1 MSTTYQK
8 GNGNRQQA
16 RPGTEI
22 APPKIAQGLIA
33 SMAAARK
40 LDPAKYW
47 EAVKYTVFSGDAT
60 DAEMLAFMTV
70 CDHYG
75 LEPFRGEIFAF
86 RKKGGGIQ
94 PIVSIDGWSSIINR
108 NPQFD
113 GMSFDMELDAEGKIN
128 SVTCTM
134 YRKDRNHPT
143 SITEFYRECNRPT
156 EPWKQWPARMLRHK
170 AMIQCARIAFGLS
183 GISDP
188 DEAER
193 MAEVG
198 AIIVPSERI
207 EHRPVER
214 IEHRP
219 VEQRT
224 IEHQPQET
232 LTPPDTD
239 DRRQTDPVQTQRE
252 PGDEPE
258 AAEAPTFDSLRDR
271 LANAMNPA
279 AIKTVMADA
288 ARAQADG
295 WIDQRQMDELMAI
308 RQERS
313 KK

>member
-8 GNGNRQQA
+8 GNGNRQQN

-22 APPKIAQGLIA
+22 ATPKIAQGLIA

-47 EAVKYTVFSGDAT
+47 ESVKYTVFSGDAT

-75 LEPFRGEIFAF
+75 LEPFRGEIYAF

-113 GMSFDMELDAEGKIN
+113 GMSFEMDVDQDGKIN

-193 MAEVG
+193 MADVG

-207 EHRPVER
+207 EHRPM
-214 IEHRP
+214 
-219 VEQRT
+219 EQRT
-224 IEHQPQET
+224 IEHQPQESFV
-232 LTPPDTD
+232 PEDTD
-239 DRRQTDPVQTQRE
+239 DRRQTEPAKRNTQTEQPQAERPPE
-252 PGDEPE
+252 PPTAMGFIE
-258 AAEAPTFDSLRDR
+258 AIEGAL
-271 LANAMNPA
+271 NATA
-279 AIKTVMADA
+279 LKKIATDA
-288 ARAQADG
+288 SKAQADG
-295 WIDQRQMDELMAI
+295 FIDMTELDQINSMI
-308 RQERS
+308 QEA
-313 KK
+313 KKNLK

>member
-8 GNGNRQQA
+8 GNAPRQQN

-33 SMAAARK
+33 SMAAQRK

-47 EAVKYTVFSGDAT
+47 EAVKYTVFAGDAT

-113 GMSFDMELDAEGKIN
+113 GMSFDMELDGEGKIN

-134 YRKDRNHPT
+134 HRKDRNHPT

-207 EHRPVER
+207 EHRPM
-214 IEHRP
+214 
-219 VEQRT
+219 EQRT

-232 LTPPDTD
+232 VSAQDTV
-239 DRRQTDPVQTQRE
+239 DRRQAEPVQPQRE

-258 AAEAPTFDSLRDR
+258 AVEAPTFESLRDR
-271 LANAMNPA
+271 IVNAVNAKAMQN
-279 AIKTVMADA
+279 VMADA
-288 ARAQADG
+288 ARAQSDG
-295 WIDQRQMDELMAI
+295 WIDQRQMDELMAL
-308 RQERS
+308 RQGAAKR
-313 KK
+313 

>member
-47 EAVKYTVFSGDAT
+47 ESVKYTVFAGDAT

-75 LEPFRGEIFAF
+75 LEPFRGEIYAF

-113 GMSFDMELDAEGKIN
+113 GMSFEMDVDQDGKIN

-207 EHRPVER
+207 EHRPM
-214 IEHRP
+214 
-219 VEQRT
+219 EQRT
-224 IEHQPQET
+224 IEHQPQESFV
-232 LTPPDTD
+232 PEDTD
-239 DRRQTDPVQTQRE
+239 DRRQTEPAKRSTQAEQPQAERPPE
-252 PGDEPE
+252 P
-258 AAEAPTFDSLRDR
+258 PTAMGFIESIE
-271 LANAMNPA
+271 NALNA
-279 AIKTVMADA
+279 TALKKIAQDA
-288 ARAQADG
+288 SKAQADG
-295 WIDQRQMDELMAI
+295 FLDMNELDEINSMI
-308 RQERS
+308 QEA
-313 KK
+313 KKNLK

>member
-8 GNGNRQQA
+8 GNGNRHQG

-47 EAVKYTVFSGDAT
+47 ESVKYTVFAGDAT

-75 LEPFRGEIFAF
+75 LEPFRGEIYAF

-113 GMSFDMELDAEGKIN
+113 GMSFEMDVDQDGKIN

-143 SITEFYRECNRPT
+143 SITEFFRECNRPT

-207 EHRPVER
+207 EHRPM
-214 IEHRP
+214 
-219 VEQRT
+219 EQRT
-224 IEHQPQET
+224 IEHQPQESFV
-232 LTPPDTD
+232 PEDTD
-239 DRRQTDPVQTQRE
+239 DRCQTEPAKRNTQTEQPQSERPPE
-252 PGDEPE
+252 PPTAMGFIEAIEGALNATALKKIATE
-258 AAEAPTFDSLRDR
+258 AAQ
-271 LANAMNPA
+271 
-279 AIKTVMADA
+279 
-288 ARAQADG
+288 AQANG
-295 WIDQRQMDELMAI
+295 FIDQNELDQINVMI
-308 RQERS
+308 QEAR
-313 KK
+313 KR

>member
-198 AIIVPSERI
+198 AIIVPSERL
-207 EHRPVER
+207 EHRPM
-214 IEHRP
+214 
-219 VEQRT
+219 EQRT

-232 LTPPDTD
+232 LAAQDTD
-239 DRRQTDPVQTQRE
+239 NLRQAEPVQTQRE
-252 PGDEPE
+252 PGDEPDSV
-258 AAEAPTFDSLRDR
+258 EAPTFESLRDR
-271 LANAMNPA
+271 IVNAVNAKAMQN
-279 AIKTVMADA
+279 VMADA
-288 ARAQADG
+288 ARAQSDG
-295 WIDQRQMDELMAI
+295 WIDQRQMDELMAL
-308 RQERS
+308 RQEAAKR
-313 KK
+313 K